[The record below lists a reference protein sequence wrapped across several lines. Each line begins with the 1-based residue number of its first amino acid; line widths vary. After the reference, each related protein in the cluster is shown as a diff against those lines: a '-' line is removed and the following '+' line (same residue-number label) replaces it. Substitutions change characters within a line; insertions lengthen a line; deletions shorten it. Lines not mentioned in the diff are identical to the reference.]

1 MHYQRWRKHGDTGH
15 ARSQVSKTDGPCAVE
30 GCSSN
35 VYARDWCHKHYDNNR
50 LRGNPLAEPATGR
63 RQKPTQPDCTVEG
76 CGRDTF
82 AKGMCLLHYKR
93 LRYGGDVGP
102 VESKKAPNGSGHT
115 DRRGY
120 RTLWVNGRK
129 EFEHR
134 HVMAQHLGR
143 PLFRHESVH
152 HINGVRDDNRIE
164 NLELWSKSH
173 PSGQRVED
181 KLRWAEEFLAQYGR
195 KIA

>member
-1 MHYQRWRKHGDTGH
+1 M
-15 ARSQVSKTDGPCAVE
+15 E
-30 GCSSN
+30 SS
-35 VYARDWCHKHYDNNR
+35 
-50 LRGNPLAEPATGR
+50 RGA
-63 RQKPTQPDCTVEG
+63 
-76 CGRDTF
+76 
-82 AKGMCLLHYKR
+82 
-93 LRYGGDVGP
+93 
-102 VESKKAPNGSGHT
+102 GST
-115 DRRGY
+115 NAQGY
-120 RTLWVNGRK
+120 RVIHVNGK
-129 EFEHR
+129 QMLEHR

-195 KIA
+195 KVA

>member
-1 MHYQRWRKHGDTGH
+1 MRTCSVDGCDKRIH
-15 ARSQVSKTDGPCAVE
+15 ARGYCNGHYYRVQKTGDPGGPDLRNRGGRPRVWLSETCKIE
-30 GCSSN
+30 GCDRKKGPVRGLCTMHN
-35 VYARDWCHKHYDNNR
+35 ARLQKH
-50 LRGNPLAEPATGR
+50 
-63 RQKPTQPDCTVEG
+63 
-76 CGRDTF
+76 
-82 AKGMCLLHYKR
+82 
-93 LRYGGDVGP
+93 GDVGP
-102 VESKKAPNGSGHT
+102 VGRLKAPAGSGT
-115 DRRGY
+115 YSAEGY
-120 RTLWVNGRK
+120 RQITVNGK
-129 EFEHR
+129 QVQEHR

-195 KIA
+195 KVA